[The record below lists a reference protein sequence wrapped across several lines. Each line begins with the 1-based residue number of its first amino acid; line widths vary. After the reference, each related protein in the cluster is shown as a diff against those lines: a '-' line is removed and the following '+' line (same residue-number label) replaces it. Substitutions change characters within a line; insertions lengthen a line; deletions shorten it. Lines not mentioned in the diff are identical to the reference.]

1 MQPLPSSIIPI
12 LEHFSTLFL
21 KHKTYAKAI
30 LLIVGAILCK
40 GGRTVCAVL
49 KVLGMHGEK
58 RFDKYHRVLSRD
70 KWSAVQGAK
79 ILLNQ
84 IVDKIDGPI
93 VIAIDEHI
101 ERRNGKKIKAKGC
114 YRDPIRSS
122 KACVVKCFGLK
133 WITVMVLKKF
143 SWAKRTFALPFL
155 TVLTRPKKKDQ
166 SSDKRHKT
174 AVDYAIQIMM
184 QIRRWLPN
192 KKILFV
198 GDGGFANASLAW
210 HSLKYSVSLIT
221 RLRLDARL
229 FDFPKLSPGPGRP
242 TKKGDKLL
250 TPKQM
255 FQSTDLIWNEA
266 ELEWYGGVKK
276 TLRYVTFTCLW
287 HVISYDPVPI
297 RVILLKDPEGK
308 YEQIPLMST
317 DVVLD
322 PITVIESFVSR
333 WNQEVT
339 HREVKEHLGV
349 ETQRQWSDLAIARTT
364 PVLFA
369 LYSLVIL
376 MANALNALNPLASQE
391 TAWYKKDSVTFS
403 DALRELR
410 RQLWQNWY
418 FKRSK
423 KKTEPQEIISKE
435 ELTSLINQLAEVA

>member
-184 QIRRWLPN
+184 QIRRWLY
-192 KKILFV
+192 
-198 GDGGFANASLAW
+198 S
-210 HSLKYSVSLIT
+210 SYLK
-221 RLRLDARL
+221 
-229 FDFPKLSPGPGRP
+229 
-242 TKKGDKLL
+242 
-250 TPKQM
+250 
-255 FQSTDLIWNEA
+255 
-266 ELEWYGGVKK
+266 
-276 TLRYVTFTCLW
+276 
-287 HVISYDPVPI
+287 
-297 RVILLKDPEGK
+297 
-308 YEQIPLMST
+308 
-317 DVVLD
+317 
-322 PITVIESFVSR
+322 
-333 WNQEVT
+333 
-339 HREVKEHLGV
+339 
-349 ETQRQWSDLAIARTT
+349 
-364 PVLFA
+364 
-369 LYSLVIL
+369 
-376 MANALNALNPLASQE
+376 
-391 TAWYKKDSVTFS
+391 
-403 DALRELR
+403 
-410 RQLWQNWY
+410 
-418 FKRSK
+418 
-423 KKTEPQEIISKE
+423 
-435 ELTSLINQLAEVA
+435 